1 MKISARN
8 QFPGK
13 VIEVKEGAVNAIV
26 KMDIGNGIVMT
37 SVITMDALNDLGIKV
52 GASVTA
58 FVKSSS
64 VMIMA

>member
-13 VIEVKEGAVNAIV
+13 VIEVKEGSVNAIV

>member
-26 KMDIGNGIVMT
+26 KVDIGNGTVMT
-37 SVITMDALNDLGIKV
+37 SVITMDSLNDLGIKI
-52 GASVTA
+52 GSSVTA
-58 FVKSSS
+58 IVKSSS
-64 VMIMA
+64 IMLSA